1 MLQAAAVKPCEI
13 YSLTI
18 TLDPDYLADPN
29 TTYPIR
35 IDPTVELVYTENTP
49 NAIEE
54 KTLQSN
60 NTTSE
65 TNRSSDTQ
73 SHDTT
78 IIWQIREVIKGD
90 TIVIRDSII
99 IYRDRWRTRTD
110 TLIVN
115 KTDTTT
121 ITKTVEVEKPIAPFV
136 KKSCIALWSII
147 GVAILALIVW
157 LVWGFATKKFSL
169 IKLIGLIK

>member
-1 MLQAAAVKPCEI
+1 MKRLFFIAVVFSMIGCAT
-13 YSLTI
+13 SR
-18 TLDPDYLADPN
+18 
-29 TTYPIR
+29 PI
-35 IDPTVELVYTENTP
+35 IGE
-49 NAIEE
+49 
-54 KTLQSN
+54 SN

-78 IIWQIREVIKGD
+78 IIWKIREVIKGD

-99 IYRDRWRTRTD
+99 IYRDRWCIRTD

-121 ITKTVEVEKPIAPFV
+121 ITNIVEVEKPIAPFV
-136 KKSCIALWSII
+136 KNSCIALWSII